1 MNEAQLKSYQVPPEP
16 GANAD
21 PQTVCTLQLRGP
33 SGKKL
38 MRKFDKQNT
47 LQDVVN
53 YFKKETNDN
62 SKLSL
67 VIPLSK
73 KDLSDLN
80 KTLAEL

>member
-1 MNEAQLKSYQVPPEP
+1 
-16 GANAD
+16 
-21 PQTVCTLQLRGP
+21 
-33 SGKKL
+33 